1 MTETLHPEESITSFL
16 LIRHGHT
23 KQTEEGKLYTDPT
36 VELTAQGIAQAKSL
50 AAWLSK
56 RKPDHVLSS
65 TAKRVVSTAE
75 LVSSALNMVPVPIEG
90 LDEWSVGAW
99 EGRSYLDIKKNDPD
113 LYTRWSADPIR
124 NAPPEGESIADLC
137 VRIDSKLDEMIEK
150 YDGQKLALITHS
162 GVIRA
167 ILVRALAMPL
177 DNFWRISIP
186 VGSVTRVDFSPNF
199 ATVHYTAL
207 RPASSDG
214 LDAPN

>member
-36 VELTAQGIAQAKSL
+36 VELTEQGIEQAKSL
-50 AAWLSK
+50 GRWLSK
-56 RKPDHVLSS
+56 QTPDKVLSS

-99 EGRSYLDIKKNDPD
+99 EGRSYLDIKKNNPD
-113 LYTRWSADPIR
+113 LYKAWSSDPIR

-137 VRIDSKLDEMIEK
+137 VRIDKKLDEMIEK
-150 YDGQKLALITHS
+150 YDGQRLALITHS

-186 VGSVTRVDFSPNF
+186 VGSITRVDFSPNF

-207 RPASSDG
+207 RPASADG
-214 LDAPN
+214 LDAPS